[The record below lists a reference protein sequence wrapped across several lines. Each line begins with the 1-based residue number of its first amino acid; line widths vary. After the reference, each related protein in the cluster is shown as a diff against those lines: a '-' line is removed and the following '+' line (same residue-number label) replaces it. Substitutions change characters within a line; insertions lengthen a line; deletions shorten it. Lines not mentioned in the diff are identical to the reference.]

1 MRNIVTIFLSLL
13 WFCYAIRHSRTT
25 QKHHRNHIN

>member
-13 WFCYAIRHSRTT
+13 RFCYAIMQGIRKPLKNITEIT
-25 QKHHRNHIN
+25 